1 MKKYIILAVISV
13 VFLGLS
19 LYSVFWDQGKTD
31 SSANVMPLA
40 GQVIVL
46 DPGHGGVDGGADY
59 GEDQEKTV
67 TLQTALF
74 LRDYLQEAGAQ
85 VVLTRDGDYDLA
97 PEDMDGY
104 SKRKSYDIRR
114 RVKLIQ
120 DVEADVFI
128 SIHLNSVVNEG
139 WRGAQTFYYPE
150 EEENKRLANAIQQRL
165 KDSIETNRQ
174 ALAMDNV
181 YILKHAETTSAL
193 VEMGFLSNSEERAL
207 LTSEDYQRRLASSIY
222 EGVVEYVTAEQEL

>member
-1 MKKYIILAVISV
+1 MKKYIVFAFISV
-13 VFLGLS
+13 VLLGLS
-19 LYSVFWDQGKTD
+19 LYSVLWDRGMTN

-120 DVEADVFI
+120 DVEADVFV
-128 SIHLNSVVNEG
+128 SIHLNSVVNES
-139 WRGAQTFYYPE
+139 WRGAQTFYYPG
-150 EEENKRLANAIQQRL
+150 EEENKRLANAIQERL
-165 KDSIETNRQ
+165 RDSIETNRQ
-174 ALAMDNV
+174 TLAMDNV

-222 EGVVEYVTAEQEL
+222 EGIVEYVTAEQEL